1 MCYCIIQTEI
11 YTVMQTK
18 INACAF
24 ALIVANERVTYEMHW
39 NVIVLSSLLSSCV
52 LLSSRSPP
60 ATVTM
65 GRAPAWGFT
74 CTFTGKLQL
83 AQKPWTLLILE
94 KTPASSAALLPKP
107 LSHSCANFLKP
118 AYCLK
123 RDCFQKITL
132 PSSFWRQLK
141 FPGKKRKRDR
151 TKRTK
156 ILDSTDEN
164 SLFYSVQDRPVL
176 FWRNNSVVIII
187 PSSSFSPLL
196 FFIPF
201 LQVPG
206 APTDGETKE
215 RVRIR
220 TSIRAPERRGK

>member
-1 MCYCIIQTEI
+1 MI
-11 YTVMQTK
+11 
-18 INACAF
+18 A
-24 ALIVANERVTYEMHW
+24 
-39 NVIVLSSLLSSCV
+39 LSSLLFSLV

-94 KTPASSAALLPKP
+94 KTPASSAALLPKR

-118 AYCLK
+118 AYRLK

-141 FPGKKRKRDR
+141 FPGKKKKDR

-164 SLFYSVQDRPVL
+164 FFFYPVQERPTL
-176 FWRNNSVVIII
+176 FWRKKLCCNYHTLL
-187 PSSSFSPLL
+187 LL
-196 FFIPF
+196 FSITIFHSFP
-201 LQVPG
+201 PSPRG
-206 APTDGETKE
+206 TNRWRDEGESQDKD
-215 RVRIR
+215 
-220 TSIRAPERRGK
+220 KY